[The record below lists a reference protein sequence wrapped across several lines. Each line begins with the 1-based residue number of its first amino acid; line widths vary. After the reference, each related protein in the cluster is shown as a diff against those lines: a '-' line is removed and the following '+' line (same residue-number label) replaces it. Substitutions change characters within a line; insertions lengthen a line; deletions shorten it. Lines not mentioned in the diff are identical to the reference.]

1 MKTNKQVINSLTK
14 DVLDQAFVIS
24 AVEYYAKAVVEDG
37 GKEWSAN
44 AFINYDL
51 WKTMAEHSIKTIQNR

>member
-1 MKTNKQVINSLTK
+1 MKTNKQVINALTK
-14 DVLDQAFVIS
+14 HVLDQAFVIT
-24 AVEYYAKAVVEDG
+24 AVEYYAKAVLADG

-51 WKTMAEHSIKTIQNR
+51 WKVMAEHSLKTIENR